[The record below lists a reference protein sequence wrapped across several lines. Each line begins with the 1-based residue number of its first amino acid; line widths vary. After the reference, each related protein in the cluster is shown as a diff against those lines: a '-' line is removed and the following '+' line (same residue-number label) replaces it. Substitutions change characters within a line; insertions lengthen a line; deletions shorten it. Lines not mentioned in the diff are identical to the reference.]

1 MKSRHPKFWISAAK
15 KQWGILRMRPA
26 TLFGWLHIPGKWI
39 NIYIYTYIHIY
50 TYTYICDK
58 CYILFIGWFYATI
71 ELFTFFQKQ
80 QKSIKRPLIA
90 ITITS
95 MHDYDLHI
103 SYYPYI
109 LSIVSILSILSN
121 ILTTVFRLYTYL
133 HTSSSRFASP
143 QRPRRS
149 NALPRWHVVPESCVE
164 KGLSSDLAQFG

>member
-1 MKSRHPKFWISAAK
+1 MYFKDKDISQEVQHQNFGPLQPR
-15 KQWGILRMRPA
+15 QWGILIILK
-26 TLFGWLHIPGKWI
+26 TSHFVWSVGHPGVL
-39 NIYIYTYIHIY
+39 Y
-50 TYTYICDK
+50 CLSGDFM
-58 CYILFIGWFYATI
+58 LP
-71 ELFTFFQKQ
+71 LMTFFFQNQ